1 MKLRSKPNIQ
11 HFAVFSFTAVCF
23 GLSSYAA
30 AAANNLTNTQNPD
43 FSGLIALE
51 PNKEN
56 TQRTK
61 VTTTDSE
68 PDLPYPPPPPPHEE
82 DGQQDLHHRGFK
94 PLPGGPGG
102 EGMPPR
108 GMHRGF
114 GGGHHR
120 LDLTPL
126 NLSEEQKNKIQQ
138 MREQSKSKARELH
151 KELISKQIEAR
162 NLMFNPDSSETQ
174 IRAARKNLLTL
185 QQQLDEVNINDF
197 LAIRKLL
204 TAEQKKKLPECLPG
218 KR

>member
-1 MKLRSKPNIQ
+1 MKSRSKPNKQ
-11 HFAVFSFTAVCF
+11 YFMMLNLTAVCF

-30 AAANNLTNTQNPD
+30 VLAYNLTNTQNPD
-43 FSGLIALE
+43 FSNLIALE
-51 PNKEN
+51 PSKEN
-56 TQRTK
+56 PSRTK
-61 VTTTDSE
+61 VTTNDNE
-68 PDLPYPPPPPPHEE
+68 PDLPYPPPPAPHDEE
-82 DGQQDLHHRGFK
+82 GQPDLQRRNFRSF
-94 PLPGGPGG
+94 PGGPGG

-126 NLSEEQKNKIQQ
+126 NLSEEQKTKIQQ

-174 IRAARKNLLTL
+174 IRAARKNLLAL

-204 TAEQKKKLPECLPG
+204 TAEQKKKLPECMPG